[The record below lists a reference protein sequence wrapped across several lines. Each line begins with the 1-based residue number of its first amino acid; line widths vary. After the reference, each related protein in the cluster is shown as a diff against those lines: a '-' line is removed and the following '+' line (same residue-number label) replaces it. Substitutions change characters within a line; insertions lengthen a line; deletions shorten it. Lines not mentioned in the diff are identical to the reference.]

1 MRQQNFSVFYHGP
14 AGQYRIAEV
23 TAGLEAVDGWV
34 VYVPHAEC
42 VGYTPGS
49 FLIHLLKQDHIGV
62 SQSLIACE
70 HRNGAV
76 NPERVLDVERDYP
89 QRGSVLV
96 SGGNRRSS
104 RVTRTIW
111 IGVVP
116 SG

>member
-1 MRQQNFSVFYHGP
+1 MRQHDFSIFYDGP
-14 AGQYRIAEV
+14 TCQYRIAEV
-23 TAGLEAVDGWV
+23 TAGLEAEDGGIV
-34 VYVPHAEC
+34 HVPHAEC

-70 HRNGAV
+70 PRNGVV
-76 NPERVLDVERDYP
+76 NPERVLDVEGDSP
-89 QRGSVLV
+89 QRGSVLF